1 MAQIELHQVSK
12 AFAPGAPALDR
23 IDLVIAEG
31 ERLVVLGPSGSGK
44 TTLLRLIAGLETPDA
59 GTIRIGGRDMAGV
72 PPHRRDVSMVFQ
84 NPALYPHLSVFEN
97 LAFGLRARG
106 IARAERR
113 RRVHAVAEMLGVG
126 RLLDRRPAGLSGG
139 ERQRVA
145 LGRAVVREP
154 RVLLLDEPFSNLD
167 DPLRAA
173 LRGELVELHR
183 RFGSTVVHVTHDQG
197 EALSIGQRLAVVH
210 EGRIMQVDTPE
221 GIYERPAQRFVASFV
236 GSPGMNLVAC
246 GVVLGETTL
255 QIRLPGGGDA
265 ITYPRSVHPEDAV
278 LPLHEP
284 VRLELGIRAESVII
298 SGETLVDPED
308 PRYPFVVLPAIVRS
322 VEFQGGSWLVT
333 LQPDG
338 QTLRA
343 RTPPRRVLREGQR
356 VVAHLEL
363 WQASWFDPSTG
374 RRVELHCQL
383 SPDAIA

>member
-1 MAQIELHQVSK
+1 MAGILFVLELSSGGLLAQIELHQVSK

-31 ERLVVLGPSGSGK
+31 ERMVVLGPSGSGK
-44 TTLLRLIAGLETPDA
+44 TTLLRLIAGLETPDT
-59 GTIRIGGRDMAGV
+59 GTIRIGGLDMAGV

-106 IARAERR
+106 VARAERR
-113 RRVHAVAEMLGVG
+113 SRVQAVAEMLGVG
-126 RLLDRRPAGLSGG
+126 RLLNRRPAGLSGG

-173 LRGELVELHR
+173 LRGELVEVHR
-183 RFGSTVVHVTHDQG
+183 RYGCTVVHVTHDQS

-236 GSPGMNLVAC
+236 GSPGMNLLPC
-246 GVVLGETTL
+246 EVVIGESTL
-255 QIRLPGGGDA
+255 QIRCLA
-265 ITYPRSVHPEDAV
+265 TA
-278 LPLHEP
+278 
-284 VRLELGIRAESVII
+284 
-298 SGETLVDPED
+298 
-308 PRYPFVVLPAIVRS
+308 
-322 VEFQGGSWLVT
+322 
-333 LQPDG
+333 
-338 QTLRA
+338 
-343 RTPPRRVLREGQR
+343 
-356 VVAHLEL
+356 
-363 WQASWFDPSTG
+363 
-374 RRVELHCQL
+374 
-383 SPDAIA
+383 